1 MSATGRSS
9 SARPRGSLHCVE
21 RCWRGSTHAVDGRP
35 DARKRPTHRGH
46 GQCRPGG
53 ERGSEVSLRGP
64 AVLRAA
70 SVRISVSSV
79 SSDTARLSRPLF
91 ACSLGPVAFTGSLLK
106 ALQLFQLVCAHSAIS
121 LAPAVIGLFDNTD
134 PPDRVQTGQT
144 LPHQNLSLP
153 QRRDNLLR
161 LRSLA
166 GQSRSSVSQ
175 S

>member
-1 MSATGRSS
+1 M
-9 SARPRGSLHCVE
+9 
-21 RCWRGSTHAVDGRP
+21 
-35 DARKRPTHRGH
+35 
-46 GQCRPGG
+46 
-53 ERGSEVSLRGP
+53 
-64 AVLRAA
+64 
-70 SVRISVSSV
+70 
-79 SSDTARLSRPLF
+79 F

-166 GQSRSSVSQ
+166 GQSRSSVS
-175 S
+175 